1 MKFILYMVS
10 YWIWPSKT
18 EVSTLEEMAIS
29 LDRNSQTYKFED
41 NLLDLIEEFQ
51 ARGGE
56 IIFQSDDT
64 DISNGMEGV
73 GRGEWPR
80 HSL

>member
-1 MKFILYMVS
+1 
-10 YWIWPSKT
+10 
-18 EVSTLEEMAIS
+18 MAIS

-73 GRGEWPR
+73 GGGE
-80 HSL
+80 

>member
-1 MKFILYMVS
+1 M
-10 YWIWPSKT
+10 
-18 EVSTLEEMAIS
+18 EEMAIS

-64 DISNGMEGV
+64 DISNGMEG
-73 GRGEWPR
+73 GRRSG
-80 HSL
+80 